1 MTAQF
6 SESVLL
12 RGETLSLCTEPLA
25 EYLLTSGSAIELHA
39 ESTACWRG
47 YIGTWAIEGER
58 LYLVKLEGT
67 TRTDAGWQALGLTDL
82 FPDYPDGVF
91 AHWFTGELRCTK
103 GKLLQYM
110 HGGYGSSYE
119 QDLFIDVERGVVV
132 GERLVVNGVAE
143 SDATSGYTVA
153 ASTSIGKDTDS

>member
-6 SESVLL
+6 SESLLL

-47 YIGTWAIEGER
+47 YIGTRAIEGER

-91 AHWFTGELRCTK
+91 AHWFTGELRCVK
-103 GKLLQYM
+103 GKLQ
-110 HGGYGSSYE
+110 
-119 QDLFIDVERGVVV
+119 Q
-132 GERLVVNGVAE
+132 
-143 SDATSGYTVA
+143 
-153 ASTSIGKDTDS
+153 